1 MTAMSGEML
10 RTWEPALVSPDVS
23 STTRITLDGSVYR
36 TTLAT
41 VSSKSSPG
49 PAGMIT
55 AMRTGRRVIAATA

>member
-1 MTAMSGEML
+1 MTAMSGETL
-10 RTWEPALVSPDVS
+10 RTPEPASARPDVS
-23 STTRITLDGSVYR
+23 STTRITLDGPVYR

-55 AMRTGRRVIAATA
+55 AMRTGRRGSAVTA